1 MCLPYLTAMAPI
13 LVVVALLS
21 ESDTMHHLG
30 TIIGCSL
37 CLITSILPIVSFS
50 LHLLSINPVSGIFAV
65 IVFNKAI
72 SLTYCLTITYNIY
85 YSNVVLSTC
94 HG

>member
-1 MCLPYLTAMAPI
+1 
-13 LVVVALLS
+13 
-21 ESDTMHHLG
+21 
-30 TIIGCSL
+30 
-37 CLITSILPIVSFS
+37 LPIVSFS